1 MNTDITAEKVAH
13 YLHNHPE
20 FFDAYTDVLALMTL
34 PDPHTGRAIS
44 ITEKQLF
51 TLRDKVRTL
60 EAKLAELIT
69 FGNENDAI
77 SDKVHNLAVALISAQ
92 DEATLMRMIYAHL
105 GGAFSVPH
113 VTLRV
118 WNLPH
123 GKHFADPVDETTQN
137 FAASLK
143 HPLCGPASEQAAVAW
158 FGEAAAHIRA
168 MAQVPLR
175 DAHDSCFGLLVMA
188 SEEASRFYPALG
200 TLYLERIGDMVAA
213 ALQRVLR
220 PLPLPTSSTS

>member
-1 MNTDITAEKVAH
+1 MNNSMNAEINAEEVAR

-77 SDKVHNLAVALISAQ
+77 LNKVHALAVALIAAQ
-92 DEATLMRMIYAHL
+92 DEATLMYMIDAHL
-105 GGAFSVPH
+105 RGAFSVPH
-113 VTLRV
+113 VALRV
-118 WNLPH
+118 WNLP
-123 GKHFADPVDETTQN
+123 GSSLEAGTETTQA

-143 HPLCGPASEQAAVAW
+143 MPLCGPAAEQESVTW
-158 FGEAAAHIRA
+158 FGEAAAHLRS
-168 MAQVPLR
+168 MAQVPLC
-175 DAHDSCFGLLVMA
+175 DAHGTCFGLLVMA
-188 SEEASRFYPALG
+188 SEEAHRFYPTLG
-200 TLYLERIGDMVAA
+200 TLYLERIGEMIAA
-213 ALQRVLR
+213 ALQRILDTT
-220 PLPLPTSSTS
+220 PAA

>member
-1 MNTDITAEKVAH
+1 MNTDITAESVAH

-92 DEATLMRMIYAHL
+92 DEATLIRTIYAHL

-113 VTLRV
+113 VVLRV
-118 WNLPH
+118 WNLPNSQ
-123 GKHFADPVDETTQN
+123 HFAEPVTEAIQN
-137 FAASLK
+137 FAIHLK
-143 HPLCGPASEQAAVAW
+143 HPLCGPASEQATVAW
-158 FGEAAAHIRA
+158 FGEAAAHLRS

-200 TLYLERIGDMVAA
+200 TLYLERMGAMVSV
-213 ALQRVLR
+213 ALQRVLNNQVVST
-220 PLPLPTSSTS
+220 TS

>member
-1 MNTDITAEKVAH
+1 MNAEINAEEVAR

-77 SDKVHNLAVALISAQ
+77 SSKVHNLAVALIATQ
-92 DEATLMRMIYAHL
+92 DEATLVRAIYSHL

-113 VTLRV
+113 VALRL
-118 WNLPH
+118 WNLPV
-123 GKHFADPVDETTQN
+123 ASSLSDAITETTQA
-137 FAASLK
+137 FAVGLK
-143 HPLCGPASEQAAVAW
+143 HPLCGPAAEQESVTW
-158 FGEAAAHIRA
+158 FGEAAAHLRS

-175 DAHDSCFGLLVMA
+175 DARGACFGLLVMA
-188 SEEASRFYPALG
+188 SEEAHRFYPTLG
-200 TLYLERIGDMVAA
+200 TLYLERIGEMVST
-213 ALQRVLR
+213 ALQRVLGAAAAE
-220 PLPLPTSSTS
+220 